1 MSKHITLSV
10 TPDREKILDKLIQMD
25 KTGIGLSG
33 MIGIAA
39 QEYVQKDDIVHLLPT
54 IKSSPSD
61 WISYARTCDTP
72 HYKDL
77 QLHSMVINSVL
88 KEEDQRRI

>member
-1 MSKHITLSV
+1 MSKHITLSL
-10 TPDREKILDKLIQMD
+10 TPDREKIIDKLMQTD
-25 KTGIGLSG
+25 TTGIGLSG
-33 MIGIAA
+33 MIGIAV
-39 QEYVQKDDIVHLLPT
+39 QEYVQKDNKVHTIPT

-61 WISYARTCDTP
+61 WISYVRTCDTP